1 MQKIAVGMQQ
11 NVVGM
16 QQNVSWLHAIFVEVP
31 QNVSQRQKI
40 VVGMQQNVVWMQPN
54 VSRMQTI
61 VVGVQQDVEKQVWR
75 GRSCLKYGL
84 LRSGTSESEVTS
96 L

>member
-16 QQNVSWLHAIFVEVP
+16 QQNVSRLHAIFVEVP

-40 VVGMQQNVVWMQPN
+40 VVGMQNVLWMQPN
-54 VSRMQTI
+54 VSQMHMI
-61 VVGVQQDVEKQVWR
+61 VVGIQQDVEKQVWR
-75 GRSCLKYGL
+75 GRSCLKYGFQ
-84 LRSGTSESEVTS
+84 EWDQ
-96 L
+96 